1 MTESLA
7 LSHRKKSKGQAPSLI
22 LTLSHLLPPSQL
34 FLSWESPLQGRPY
47 SVPLAS
53 LFFLSVL
60 LPPYRT
66 PFPPHNTLGPPPGS
80 SFLLPSPQ
88 HPPAH
93 HLIPEHHALKP

>member
-60 LPPYRT
+60 LPT
-66 PFPPHNTLGPPPGS
+66 LQDPFPTPQHTRPSSRIQFPPPKS
-80 SFLLPSPQ
+80 TAPCCPSPD
-88 HPPAH
+88 P
-93 HLIPEHHALKP
+93 